1 MQFKNQGVVR
11 TQGHNN
17 FVCLTFFSQS
27 FSIKQQQQN
36 NNKKTEEIAICFYMF
51 WSIYPYK
58 MKKGEK
64 KSVNS

>member
-27 FSIKQQQQN
+27 FSIKQQQKITTT
-36 NNKKTEEIAICFYMF
+36 KKQ
-51 WSIYPYK
+51 
-58 MKKGEK
+58 KK
-64 KSVNS
+64 